1 MNQVTDG
8 NLCVVASGDDCSAG
22 TRAGDLEPG
31 AFGGWPCPYGS
42 GDICDFGTKI
52 IGYDEIGN
60 DVAVDPN
67 NGNLYVVDTYELGSV
82 PWDGRIQAFDS
93 SGQFF
98 GQARGPVFVGPID
111 PIAIAVDREGLIYA
125 VDTSEN
131 LAVDIFEE
139 SEFTPEGTQRGYADR
154 RQIDENA
161 TAKHVSADPTA
172 DKVWVLDRN
181 TSDFEGFQG
190 QNHVCN
196 ETSEIG
202 HRRALIAYDHLGH
215 QLDCSVPQGLGAI
228 TTGSGLLVTANGLAF
243 VSIKGENRIKVYRLP
258 EETAPTAGGGAIS
271 QITQKTAQMHGEV
284 GPGFEPTEW
293 GFEYGTSPCASSSC
307 TKVAGGTAYGLKIRP
322 VDLSVPGLEP
332 GTKYYYRTF
341 ATNPLGTDLGPEHTF
356 STFPFVDLVKDSCEN
371 ALARKQTRSAGL
383 LDCRAYELASA
394 GFTGG
399 YDVVSDLAPGQVPFE
414 GFPDATGK
422 VLYAVKDGGIPG
434 TGNPTNRGP
443 DPYVAVRDAGN
454 ERWDT
459 KYVGIPS
466 DVTAQHRAV
475 FLGALGR
482 RQRARRLR
490 LRRPGHLRPMLQR
503 RLRGNSGAYAGW
515 RPRPGPDRLEP
526 GSQRGRRGYI
536 GNPMSSDGTHLVF
549 GTTSQLEADGNN
561 NGDVTIYD
569 RDLEAGTTEVVSTDD
584 GGNTM
589 TGLRDRGARRLR
601 RRLAGRRRP
610 EGLDRRSGQRLLAP
624 VPAHRVLAGLGR
636 SRARNDD
643 RRPLRRHVLRRH
655 QGLLLDEGQIGRGG
669 YRHQRRRLRS

>member
-1 MNQVTDG
+1 MTIVPPA
-8 NLCVVASGDDCSAG
+8 L
-22 TRAGDLEPG
+22 RAGDLEPA
-31 AFGGWPCPYGS
+31 AFGGWPCPYES
-42 GDICDFGTKI
+42 GEFCDFGTKS

-67 NGNLYVVDTYELGSV
+67 NGNLYVSDTYEWAAV
-82 PWDGRIQAFDS
+82 PWKGRIQAFDN

-161 TAKHVSADPTA
+161 TAKHVAADPTA

-181 TSDFEGFQG
+181 TSDFEGFYG

-228 TTGSGLLVTANGLAF
+228 TTGSGLVITTDGLAF
-243 VSIKGENRIKVYRLP
+243 ISIRAENRIKVYRLP

-307 TKVAGGTAYGLKIRP
+307 TKVTGGTAYGLKIRP

-466 DVTAQHRAV
+466 DVTANTGPFSSAPSDA
-475 FLGALGR
+475 G
-482 RQRARRLR
+482 
-490 LRRPGHLRPMLQR
+490 
-503 RLRGNSGAYAGW
+503 SGLDAFAFG
-515 RPRPGPDRLEP
+515 GPDICDP
-526 GSQRGRRGYI
+526 CFNDGSAGIPVRMPDGGLVQGLPARTRIPTRSPPATSVTRCRPTAPI
-536 GNPMSSDGTHLVF
+536 SSSA
-549 GTTSQLEADGNN
+549 TTSQLEAERQQQRR
-561 NGDVTIYD
+561 
-569 RDLEAGTTEVVSTDD
+569 RDYLRPRPRQATERRKSSRPTTEET
-584 GGNTM
+584 TM
-589 TGLRDRGARRLR
+589 TGSGIGSSTSPPTARGPSSARRSLPTVRATPTGTRTCTSSPRRTRSISRPERRPASSTPACPPTAPGSSTR
-601 RRLAGRRRP
+601 RRTNWSRGIP
-610 EGLDRRSGQRLLAP
+610 TPAP
-624 VPAHRVLAGLGR
+624 TSTKLKSPGPAR
-636 SRARNDD
+636 SR
-643 RRPLRRHVLRRH
+643 
-655 QGLLLDEGQIGRGG
+655 RG
-669 YRHQRRRLRS
+669 